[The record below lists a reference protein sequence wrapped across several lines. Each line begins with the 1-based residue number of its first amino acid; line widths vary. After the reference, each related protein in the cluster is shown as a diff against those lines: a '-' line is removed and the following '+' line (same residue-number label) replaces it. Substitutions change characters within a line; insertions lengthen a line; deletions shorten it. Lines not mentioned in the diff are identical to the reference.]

1 MFLVF
6 VLTTNFGPGGL
17 ISGLVSSAFDG
28 SGAREK
34 QFVRCCLGCLSDV
47 KLRPRLMLL
56 SNISLFCFVQRKAV
70 RP

>member
-6 VLTTNFGPGGL
+6 VLATSFEQGGL
-17 ISGLVSSAFDG
+17 ISGLIFNAFG
-28 SGAREK
+28 GFGAREK
-34 QFVRCCLGCLSDV
+34 QFVRCCLECLFGV